1 MDATLLHFFNQTL
14 AHPLLNLLIISLT
27 IFSFAFLPG
36 LGLWFLLLETHHRL
50 GRAILVSLGAALV
63 SSLVFQY
70 LALRPHPE
78 GVRLVLPAPEL
89 PAYPSSHAAALFA
102 VAVLISLVYRQ
113 ARWTSLSLI
122 AALGVAFSRVYLG
135 HLYLSDIFAGAVL
148 GAAMGAAGYGLIVL
162 PQANWRW
169 LLWPQVAV
177 VVIVTQMAYL
187 NILPF
192 YLLRWPLADKV
203 LHFLLLGA
211 VAFWLNLWLKGQ
223 GLRVGFW
230 TIPLAICLP
239 LIIALIEESV
249 QALSPVRTAD
259 LTDLASDLLGLI
271 FFWGLSNRLL
281 PSGDNEV
288 KFEVST

>member
-14 AHPLLNLLIISLT
+14 AHPLLDLLMISLT

-36 LGLWFLLLETHHRL
+36 LGLWFLLLETRHRL
-50 GRAILVSLGAALV
+50 GRAILVSLGAALA

-78 GVRLVLPAPEL
+78 VVRLILLAPEL

-102 VAVLISLVYRQ
+102 VAVLISLAYQ
-113 ARWTSLSLI
+113 QGRWTSLSLI
-122 AALGVAFSRVYLG
+122 TALGVAFSRVYLG
-135 HLYLSDIFAGAVL
+135 HHYPSDIFAGAVL
-148 GAAMGAAGYGLIVL
+148 GAAVGAACYGLIAL
-162 PQANWRW
+162 SQPNWRW

-187 NILPF
+187 NFLPLQ
-192 YLLRWPLADKV
+192 LLRWPLADKV

-223 GLRVGFW
+223 GLKVGLW

-239 LIIALIEESV
+239 LIIALIEEGF
-249 QALSPVRTAD
+249 QAFSPVRTAD

-271 FFWGLSNRLL
+271 FFWGLSNKLL

-288 KFEVST
+288 KLEVST